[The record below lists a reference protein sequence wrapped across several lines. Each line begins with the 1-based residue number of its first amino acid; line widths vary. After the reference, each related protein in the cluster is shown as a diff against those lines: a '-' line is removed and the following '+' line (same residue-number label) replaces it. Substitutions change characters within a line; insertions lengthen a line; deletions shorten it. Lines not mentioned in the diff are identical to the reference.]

1 MADNKIDEAYIE
13 LRVDGLDVVKN
24 ALEQARIAS
33 EKLNSS
39 FSETQEVIDGMT
51 SKNLNFPKTPQIP
64 EPKPLPPVPPVPPNN
79 PPNEE
84 SLRKLDLIKQK
95 LKEMPVYGE
104 QLDSI
109 IDGTGRRISA
119 LDLSNIDALREGLI
133 NASLGGKELLK
144 SYNYDETNDNALRFL
159 GILRRIDS
167 LARNAAS
174 KSSKSQFD
182 PFEGQQEFGF
192 PRPPQPPGPP
202 SAGDRAAEFVENL
215 NRRNEE
221 RIEMIRELTALY
233 DDMARKESAVAN
245 ATKDRIDALQQEH
258 RAYNEGRYG
267 ESQQMIAGLID
278 AEKKRIEKISEL
290 KMLQEG
296 LVVTDTRAAAA
307 VKKKIEALEKE
318 QKAYESGGRGM
329 LGNIMANIQDK
340 TANFRE
346 KVGTLRGAVAG
357 PTGEGIRGA
366 MGGGLS
372 GITQLLTR
380 TMGPALATASAGLA
394 AVASVVAPVAAGMAA
409 LKGVLIA
416 APAAFVGAAYAISK
430 FTDSVNPGLT
440 IQLNMVM
447 RDLTAIIG
455 TALNPVLQAMVPA
468 IRDFANRLL
477 PVTRDMAQYFSGL
490 MGYMGPVMTAFNS
503 MYQQIVGTLSPVF
516 KLLTDIFGV
525 LAQVVGALMEV
536 IAGILIPFKVV
547 FEAIYEVLRPLI
559 EAFRVIG
566 DLLVN
571 AGKGF
576 RLIMAG
582 LEGFIKGIASFLG
595 FGDIINASVD
605 GWKSIGSALK
615 SFQNWLI
622 LAAASVAK
630 FFGMTSFVTGM
641 INSLKPPDSTGISAA
656 QNPQYQ
662 SIESLGKNM
671 SLQAAIAT
679 AGAGGESEQ
688 QKQDRQM
695 LEQLVAIQANG
706 PTLVDAINGL
716 PTRIADAIANGA
728 KRTAD
733 AAKSAI
739 TQGVGDATGF
749 NLGYEGAR
757 LASESA
763 RGSFLDTQLAA
774 MNKRNAARFVQG

>member
-39 FSETQEVIDGMT
+39 FSETQEVIDEIT
-51 SKNLNFPKTPQIP
+51 SKNLNFPKAPQIP
-64 EPKPLPPVPPVPPNN
+64 EPKPLPQVPV
-79 PPNEE
+79 
-84 SLRKLDLIKQK
+84 SR
-95 LKEMPVYGE
+95 
-104 QLDSI
+104 
-109 IDGTGRRISA
+109 
-119 LDLSNIDALREGLI
+119 
-133 NASLGGKELLK
+133 
-144 SYNYDETNDNALRFL
+144 TNDLLDEAMGLKVNRDNPML
-159 GILRRIDS
+159 D
-167 LARNAAS
+167 AAM
-174 KSSKSQFD
+174 SSRDEFD
-182 PFEGQQEFGF
+182 PFAGATEYRTEPKPKPQKREFTPRQEAVSVVAELQQRE
-192 PRPPQPPGPP
+192 Q
-202 SAGDRAAEFVENL
+202 
-215 NRRNEE
+215 E
-221 RIEMIRELTALY
+221 RIDMIRELTGLNQELTGTDERVSAAIKSHIASLQREQQAY
-233 DDMARKESAVAN
+233 EDASKPQANFLQNIISNIRGKTAAAGQAVQGFNAASSGGAVARLAAAANVARASMAAFSAVA
-245 ATKDRIDALQQEH
+245 
-258 RAYNEGRYG
+258 
-267 ESQQMIAGLID
+267 
-278 AEKKRIEKISEL
+278 
-290 KMLQEG
+290 
-296 LVVTDTRAAAA
+296 
-307 VKKKIEALEKE
+307 
-318 QKAYESGGRGM
+318 
-329 LGNIMANIQDK
+329 
-340 TANFRE
+340 
-346 KVGTLRGAVAG
+346 
-357 PTGEGIRGA
+357 
-366 MGGGLS
+366 
-372 GITQLLTR
+372 
-380 TMGPALATASAGLA
+380 
-394 AVASVVAPVAAGMAA
+394 APIAAGMAA
-409 LKGVLIA
+409 VNAVLMA

-430 FTDSVNPGLT
+430 FTDAINPGLT
-440 IQLNMVM
+440 MQLNMVM

-716 PTRIADAIANGA
+716 PTKIADAIANGA

-733 AAKSAI
+733 AAKSAVA
-739 TQGVGDATGF
+739 QGVGDASGF

-757 LASESA
+757 YASEVS
-763 RGSFLDTQLAA
+763 RGKDLDAKLAA
-774 MNKRNAARFVQG
+774 MNKKNAARFVQG